1 MNFDRLNE
9 KLEILADAAKYDVS
23 CASSGGKRSNK
34 GGLGNSHGSGIC
46 HSYTE
51 DGRCIS
57 LLKILLTNHCI
68 FDCAYC
74 VSRKSNDVKRAAF
87 TVDEVVEL
95 TMSFYRRNYIEG
107 LFLSSGIFKDA
118 DTTMERLVRVAKK
131 LRLEHKFFGYIH
143 LKTIPGASDEILK
156 EAGLYADRLSI
167 NLEIPTEKGLKLLAP
182 EKSHAEMVKPMTFI
196 KNELTLYKEEKKI
209 FRKVPKFVAA
219 GQSTQMIVGA
229 TNETDLK
236 IIKVADHFY
245 KNYEMRRVY
254 YSGYVPM
261 LEDPRLP
268 PVFSQVP
275 MQRENRLYQ
284 ADWLMRF
291 YGFRADE
298 IVDYQNP
305 FLDLEIDPKLAWALR
320 NREKFPVNIN
330 TASKEMLLRIPGVGV
345 RSVNKILMAR
355 KFRKLEM
362 EHLQKLGVAMNRA
375 KYFVEFETQNVFSNM
390 IDQKQLRQ
398 IIVNSMKSKWQ
409 NPFSQ
414 QLSLF

>member
-1 MNFDRLNE
+1 
-9 KLEILADAAKYDVS
+9 
-23 CASSGGKRSNK
+23 
-34 GGLGNSHGSGIC
+34 
-46 HSYTE
+46 
-51 DGRCIS
+51 
-57 LLKILLTNHCI
+57 
-68 FDCAYC
+68 
-74 VSRKSNDVKRAAF
+74 
-87 TVDEVVEL
+87 
-95 TMSFYRRNYIEG
+95 
-107 LFLSSGIFKDA
+107 
-118 DTTMERLVRVAKK
+118 
-131 LRLEHKFFGYIH
+131 
-143 LKTIPGASDEILK
+143 
-156 EAGLYADRLSI
+156 
-167 NLEIPTEKGLKLLAP
+167 
-182 EKSHAEMVKPMTFI
+182 
-196 KNELTLYKEEKKI
+196 
-209 FRKVPKFVAA
+209 
-219 GQSTQMIVGA
+219 
-229 TNETDLK
+229 
-236 IIKVADHFY
+236 
-245 KNYEMRRVY
+245 MRRVY

-291 YGFRADE
+291 YGFQAHE
-298 IVDYQNP
+298 IVDLQNP

-409 NPFSQ
+409 SPFSQ